1 MVRPSVALA
10 SPQPSSG
17 GYFKARESR
26 GSRLR
31 SDPVDGHEEFS
42 LSAQPRGGIRRLEE
56 LLSHIDRAA
65 IEDQGNPER
74 LIVLE
79 AASDHLSV
87 SRLEH
92 VQRQRGL
99 RKQDRMER
107 EERDTHARQP
117 SRGKP

>member
-1 MVRPSVALA
+1 VTADLV
-10 SPQPSSG
+10 
-17 GYFKARESR
+17 
-26 GSRLR
+26 
-31 SDPVDGHEEFS
+31 
-42 LSAQPRGGIRRLEE
+42 
-56 LLSHIDRAA
+56 A

-79 AASDHLSV
+79 AASDHLPI

-107 EERDTHARQP
+107 EEGETHARQP
-117 SRGKP
+117 FRGKP